1 MKTKIFLT
9 LGWILL
15 SLQGAFAQANAVQGS
30 VVDENNAPLS
40 GVSITVEGT
49 STGTVT
55 NFDGEYTIRAANGAV
70 LVYSFVGFKEERRV
84 VGKDDTARVQ
94 LQQDAQALGEV
105 VLVGSRNKARTAV
118 ESAVPVDVVDIQMA
132 HELTGQTSVN
142 QLLQFS
148 APSFNSNQQ
157 SGSDGSDAIDPAT
170 LRGLG
175 PDQTLVLIN
184 GKRYHQSSLVNL
196 FGTKGRGNTGT
207 DLNTIPVAAIKR
219 VEILRDGAAAQYG
232 SDAIAGVVNI
242 VLEDKQGLDVNLFS
256 GVNVFSSPGGNEV
269 VSDKT
274 LDGFNT
280 DLSVNYGLRIGD
292 KGGFGNFTVEYIG
305 KDYAFRN
312 ANPDLYATSRERFG
326 DAKSQNVY
334 FFGNMEIP
342 LNDKIT
348 FYSVPAFSHRNTD
361 AYAWTRFV
369 GGDNH
374 ISAIYPDNFNP
385 IENTKIDDFTF
396 NNGLKFN
403 WGDWDVDVYN
413 ALGTNKFM
421 YDIKNTLNA
430 TLLENSP
437 TSFDAGGHSILQNTT
452 GLSATRNFGDVLK
465 GLNVA
470 FGAEFRYENFKQIAG
485 EEASYAS
492 YDINGNVADNDT
504 PEGLLVINPETG
516 NVRPGGSQGF
526 PGYSVDVKENRNNI
540 AFYVD
545 TELDVTDR
553 WMFSVAGRYE
563 NYSDFGGTLN
573 GKFSTRYEITPQ
585 FALRGSVSTGFR
597 APSLAQRY
605 YTLEFTNFQGGEMV
619 TVQLASNDSH
629 VAKEVGIP
637 SLKEEKSVNASGGFT
652 FNTAK
657 FTATVDGYFIGIKD
671 RIVLTGHFDQSDD
684 AIGDILRADRIDQA
698 QFFTNAID
706 TRTTGVDII
715 LSYNDN
721 WGPGHFTGTLAGNIN
736 HMKITDVHTTEQLA
750 GKEDIYLEER
760 EKAFILA
767 SAPKTKFN
775 LNLNYKVNWFTAN
788 LQLTRFHDVRLI
800 GYEGPTDYQ
809 DYSARITTD
818 LSFGFRLSDHIHWV
832 VGSRNLFN
840 RYPTTQGAAVNDGNT
855 ESGGIFD
862 PVQMGFAGRQLFTSL
877 NFKF

>member
-1 MKTKIFLT
+1 MKKNIFLT
-9 LGWILL
+9 LSFVFLTIQF
-15 SLQGAFAQANAVQGS
+15 SFSQT
-30 VVDENNAPLS
+30 
-40 GVSITVEGT
+40 VSVEGT
-49 STGTVT
+49 VTTKDGTPLPGVNIMIQGTSRGTVT
-55 NFDGEYTIRAANGAV
+55 DFDGIYSITADNGEV
-70 LVYSFVGFKEERRV
+70 ISYSFVGLVTETRV
-84 VGKDDTARVQ
+84 VGKDNTSLVV
-94 LQQDAQALGEV
+94 LHEDAQSLGEV

-118 ESAVPVDVVDIQMA
+118 ESPVPVDVVDIKVVQ
-132 HELTGQTSVN
+132 ELTGQTNVN

-157 SGSDGSDAIDPAT
+157 SGSDGSDAVDAAT

-232 SDAIAGVVNI
+232 SDAIAGVINI
-242 VLEDKQGLDVNLFS
+242 VLEDRRGVEVNLFS
-256 GVNVFSSPGGNEV
+256 GVNLFKSPKGNEV
-269 VSDKT
+269 VSDKS
-274 LDGFNT
+274 LDGFTT
-280 DLSVNYGLRIGD
+280 DLSVNYGLDIGD
-292 KGGFGNFTVEYIG
+292 KGFGNFTVEYIG

-312 ANPDLYATSRERFG
+312 ANPEMYATSRERFG

-342 LNDKIT
+342 LSDKLT
-348 FYSVPAFSHRNTD
+348 FYSVPAYSHRNTD

-374 ISAIYPDNFNP
+374 ISAIYSDNFNP

-403 WGDWDVDVYN
+403 IGEWGVDVYN

-430 TLLENSP
+430 TLGAASP
-437 TSFDAGGHSILQNTT
+437 TSFDAGGHSVLQNTT
-452 GLSATRNFGDVLK
+452 GFGATRNFGDVLE

-470 FGAEFRYENFKQIAG
+470 FGAEFRFENFKQIAG

-492 YDINGNVADNDT
+492 YDINGNVADRNT
-504 PEGLLVINPETG
+504 PENLLVTNPLTG

-526 PGYSVDVKENRNNI
+526 PGYSTDIKQDRNNI

-545 TELDVTDR
+545 TELDVTDD
-553 WMFSVAGRYE
+553 WMLSAAARFE
-563 NYSDFGGTLN
+563 NYSDFGSTLN
-573 GKFSTRYEITPQ
+573 GKLSTRYAITPQ

-619 TVQLASNDSH
+619 AVQLASNDSH
-629 VAKEVGIP
+629 IAKEVGIP
-637 SLKEEKSVNASGGFT
+637 SLKEEKSVNASAGFT
-652 FNTAK
+652 FSDSK

-684 AIGDILRADRIDQA
+684 AIGDLLIADRIDQV

-706 TRTTGVDII
+706 TRTAGVDII
-715 LSYNDN
+715 LSYTDKI
-721 WGPGHFTGTLAGNIN
+721 GAGQFTGTLAGNIN
-736 HMKITDVHTTEQLA
+736 HMKITDIHTTDKLI

-775 LNLNYKVNWFTAN
+775 LNLNYKVDWLTTN
-788 LQLTRFHDVRLI
+788 LQLTRFHGVRII
-800 GYEGPTDYQ
+800 GYDGPTDYQ
-809 DYSARITTD
+809 DYDARITTD
-818 LSFGFRLSDHIHWV
+818 LSFGFRLADNLHWV

-840 RYPTTQGAAVNDGNT
+840 RYPTTQGLAVDEGNT

-877 NFKF
+877 NFRF